1 MSQPEE
7 AIWLESVVQRQDGY
21 ESETVARF
29 ADRLLRL
36 AQSRMP
42 ARLRRRVDPEDII
55 QSAFRSFFARNEDG
69 QFEFQEFPDVWKL
82 LAAITF
88 KKVQQSLRFHER
100 QQRDVNR
107 EALVDE
113 SGGAITATA
122 SSVAVMLDLLET
134 ILDRIPEQHR
144 EIIRLR
150 MENYS
155 VEEIAQEVGVSTR
168 TVSRAIALVRKIAAE
183 LIEDNEP

>member
-1 MSQPEE
+1 MSHPEE
-7 AIWLESVVQRQDGY
+7 AVWLESVVQRHDGY

-55 QSAFRSFFARNEDG
+55 QSTFRSFFARHENG

-107 EALVDE
+107 ETLPDE
-113 SGGAITATA
+113 AGGAVTATA
-122 SSVAVMLDLLET
+122 SSVAVMIDLLET
-134 ILDRIPEQHR
+134 ILERIPEQHR

-150 MENYS
+150 MDNFS
-155 VEEIAQEVGVSTR
+155 VEEIAEQVGVSTR
-168 TVSRAIALVRKIAAE
+168 TVSRAIALVRKIATE
-183 LIEDNEP
+183 LIQDNEP